1 MDVIGRNNP
10 RERPRDAYCRS
21 RMSGATLATVAMI
34 GKLARRVLQA
44 ARRKSAG
51 RTRLANIAH
60 LLTGNFLGSLLALVA
75 FTLSARALGVT
86 NYGELALIIAFT
98 RVVERV
104 VSFQSWQPIIK
115 YAAGMNASEGH
126 ENLRVLM
133 KFGLLID
140 VGAAVCAWV
149 VAIGAALLI
158 APVFGWSTQ
167 IVHLLVL
174 YSSVLLFQISGVP
187 VAVQRMAG
195 NFRLLAYGQL
205 LNAVLRVLLC
215 LLGVLINGDLA
226 YFTAVWAGTQILGS
240 LALLTLTMRALH
252 RQGVHNVL
260 GAPLAG
266 ITRRFPGIWDFA
278 WSSNISLTLRASAQ
292 ELDTLLVGWLADP
305 ASAGLYQIAKRIGRV
320 GQQVG
325 PQVQNVLYPD
335 VARLWAKGSI
345 EEFKRV
351 IFQTEAMLLCFGVIC
366 VLVVAVLIRPLLAW
380 TAGPEFIGAAS
391 LVIVQMVAVT
401 FVLSGSAARSAL
413 LAMGRQREVLRIVV
427 VATAA
432 FHVTA
437 LLLIP
442 RIGAMGGNIA
452 HIVLGILWAF
462 GLALSLRQALKTAH
476 HPDRQTPPADAL
488 NQASLAPSK
497 AI

>member
-1 MDVIGRNNP
+1 MEGVWVVLTTI
-10 RERPRDAYCRS
+10 
-21 RMSGATLATVAMI
+21 AMI
-34 GKLARRVLQA
+34 RGRARHILDGLGG
-44 ARRKSAG
+44 KSAG

-60 LLTGNFLGSLLALVA
+60 LLTGNFLGSLLGLVA
-75 FTLSARALGVT
+75 FTLSARALGVES
-86 NYGELALIIAFT
+86 YGQLALIIAFT

-104 VSFQSWQPIIK
+104 VSFQSWQPVIK
-115 YAAGMNASEGH
+115 YAAGVNATEDPDG
-126 ENLRVLM
+126 LRVLM

-140 VGAAVCAWV
+140 VGAALCAWI
-149 VAIGAALLI
+149 VAVGVALVI
-158 APVFGWSTQ
+158 APYFGWSAP
-167 IVHLLVL
+167 ILNLLVL

-215 LLGVLINGDLA
+215 LIGVLLQADLA
-226 YFTAVWAGTQILGS
+226 YFAAVWGGTQILGS
-240 LALLTLTMRALH
+240 LTLLALTMRALR
-252 RQGVHNVL
+252 RQGVHNIL
-260 GAPLAG
+260 SAPMAG
-266 ITRRFPGIWDFA
+266 LTSRFPGIWNFA
-278 WSSNISLTLRASAQ
+278 WSSNISLTLRVSAQ
-292 ELDTLLVGWLADP
+292 ELDTLLVGFLADP

-335 VARLWAKGSI
+335 VARLWAKGRI
-345 EEFKRV
+345 AEFRRAV
-351 IFQTEAMLLCFGVIC
+351 FQAEAVLLGFGIAAI
-366 VLVVAVLIRPLLAW
+366 LVVAALIRPLLLW
-380 TAGPEFIGAAS
+380 TAGPDFLGAAN
-391 LVIVQMVAVT
+391 LVIVQMVAVA

-413 LAMGRQREVLRIVV
+413 LAMGKQREVLRIVV

-452 HIVLGILWAF
+452 HIVLGILWTA
-462 GLALSLRQALKTAH
+462 GLALALRQAFKTMQ
-476 HPDRQTPPADAL
+476 PDWQVRPVDSLDP
-488 NQASLAPSK
+488 ASLSSSK

>member
-1 MDVIGRNNP
+1 MMDDVNSDLARI
-10 RERPRDAYCRS
+10 RS
-21 RMSGATLATVAMI
+21 VLLRKYGEWVSLATIAMTR
-34 GKLARRVLQA
+34 GLTRRAMEALK
-44 ARRKSAG
+44 RRSAG

-60 LLTGNFLGSLLALVA
+60 LVTGNFLGSLLGLVA
-75 FTLSARALGVT
+75 FALSARALGVA
-86 NYGELALIIAFT
+86 NYGQLALIIAFT

-115 YAAGMNASEGH
+115 YAAGLNASSDRDA
-126 ENLRVLM
+126 LRMLM

-149 VAIGAALLI
+149 IAMGAALLV
-158 APVFGWSTQ
+158 APFFGWSAE
-167 IVHLLVL
+167 IVQLLVL

-215 LLGVLINGDLA
+215 LLGVLLKADLA
-226 YFTAVWAGTQILGS
+226 YFTVVWAGTQILGS
-240 LALLTLTMRALH
+240 LTLLTLTMRALH
-252 RQGVHNVL
+252 RQGVRNIL
-260 GAPLAG
+260 RAPLAG
-266 ITRRFPGIWDFA
+266 ITSRFPGIWNFA
-278 WSSNISLTLRASAQ
+278 WSSNISLTLRVSAQ
-292 ELDTLLVGWLADP
+292 ELDTLLVGLLADP

-335 VARLWAKGSI
+335 VARLWAQGSVRK
-345 EEFKRV
+345 FKRA
-351 IFQTEAMLLCFGVIC
+351 IFQAEAMLLGFGILC
-366 VLVVAVLIRPLLAW
+366 ILIVAAFVRPLLIW
-380 TAGPEFIGAAS
+380 TAGPDFLGAAN
-391 LVIVQMVAVT
+391 LVIVQMVAVA

-413 LAMGRQREVLRIVV
+413 LAMGKQREVLRIVV

-452 HIVLGILWAF
+452 HIVLGILWTA
-462 GLALSLRQALKTAH
+462 GLAFSLKQALKTTQ
-476 HPDRQTPPADAL
+476 PDRQTRPVDCL
-488 NQASLAPSK
+488 DQASLSPSK

>member
-1 MDVIGRNNP
+1 MEALKHR
-10 RERPRDAYCRS
+10 
-21 RMSGATLATVAMI
+21 
-34 GKLARRVLQA
+34 
-44 ARRKSAG
+44 SAG

-60 LLTGNFLGSLLALVA
+60 LLTGNFLGSLLGLVA
-75 FTLSARALGVT
+75 FTLSARALGVA
-86 NYGELALIIAFT
+86 NYGQLALIIAFT

-115 YAAGMNASEGH
+115 YAAGLNASEDRDG
-126 ENLRVLM
+126 LRILM

-140 VGAAVCAWV
+140 IGAAVCAWV
-149 VAIGAALLI
+149 IAVGVALLV
-158 APVFGWSTQ
+158 APLFGWSAE

-215 LLGVLINGDLA
+215 LLGVLLKADLA
-226 YFTAVWAGTQILGS
+226 YFAAVWGGTQILGS
-240 LALLTLTMRALH
+240 LTLLTLTMRALH
-252 RQGVHNVL
+252 RQGVHNIL
-260 GAPLAG
+260 RAPLAG
-266 ITRRFPGIWDFA
+266 ITSRFPGIWNFA
-278 WSSNISLTLRASAQ
+278 WSSNISLTLRVSAQ
-292 ELDTLLVGWLADP
+292 ELDTLLVGFLADP

-345 EEFKRV
+345 KEFKRA
-351 IFQTEAMLLCFGVIC
+351 IFQAEAMLLGFGILC
-366 VLVVAVLIRPLLAW
+366 ILVVAALIRPLLIW
-380 TAGPEFIGAAS
+380 TAGPDFLGAAN
-391 LVIVQMVAVT
+391 LVIVQMVAVA

-413 LAMGRQREVLRIVV
+413 LAMGKQREVLRIVV
-427 VATAA
+427 LATVA

-452 HIVLGILWAF
+452 HIVLGILWTT
-462 GLALSLRQALKTAH
+462 GLALSLQQAFKTIH
-476 HPDRQTPPADAL
+476 TDRQIRPADSL
-488 NQASLAPSK
+488 NPASLSSSK